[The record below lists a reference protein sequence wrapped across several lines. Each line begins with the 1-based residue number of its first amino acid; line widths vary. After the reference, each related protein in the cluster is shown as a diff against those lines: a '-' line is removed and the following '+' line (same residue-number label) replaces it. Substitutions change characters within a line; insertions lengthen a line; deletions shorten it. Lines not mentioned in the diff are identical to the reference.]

1 MSKVLSTHRDYAAEA
16 DVIRHLIQQHVLV
29 ADAAGA
35 GVDDAERCP
44 FAFEALLSGI
54 GEARP

>member
-1 MSKVLSTHRDYAAEA
+1 VKAHRDYAAEA
-16 DVIRHLIQQHVLV
+16 DVIRHLVQQHVLV

-35 GVDDAERCP
+35 GVDDAEHCR
-44 FAFEALLSGI
+44 FAVEVLLSGI